1 MVPPEDPSAAT
12 MAQTFRGPVP
22 AGALGVTLIHEHIF
36 VRDPELERN
45 VPGLEWDP
53 SAAVERAVA
62 GLTAL
67 HELGV
72 STVVDLTV
80 VGLGRDVRL
89 VSEVAQR
96 VPVHIVA
103 ATGLYVA
110 DALPLYY
117 RFHGPGRLI
126 DEPEPL
132 IDLFVRDIEEGIDG
146 TGVRAGMIKVTT
158 DGPELSEAEER
169 VLTAAAVAHQHSG
182 VAITTHSVPA
192 QRNGLAQL
200 AFLRRLGVRPERI
213 VVGHSGDTDDVDYL
227 RALMDAGATIGLDRF
242 GMEHAQADQVRIET
256 AVALTL
262 LGYADRM
269 VLSHDAAFYSHV
281 TPPTWRTAHA
291 PRWRMDHLHRAI
303 VPALLERGVSQTDID
318 RMLISNPRSLL
329 TRGEGGRR

>member
-1 MVPPEDPSAAT
+1 MATPGDLSAAT
-12 MAQTFRGPVP
+12 PAQTFRGPVP
-22 AGALGVTLIHEHIF
+22 AEALGATLIHEHLF

-45 VPGLEWDP
+45 VSGLEWEQ
-53 SAAVERAVA
+53 SAAVERAVL

-67 HELGV
+67 HALGV

-110 DALPLYY
+110 DALPLYF
-117 RFHGPGRLI
+117 RFHGPGRLV

-132 IDLFVRDIEEGIDG
+132 VELFVRDIEEGIDE
-146 TGVRAGMIKVTT
+146 TDVRASMIKVTT
-158 DGPELSEAEER
+158 EGPEPSQAEER
-169 VLTAAAVAHQHSG
+169 VLTAAAVAHQHTG

-192 QRNGLAQL
+192 LRNGLTQL
-200 AFLRRLGVRPERI
+200 AFLRRRGVRPHRI
-213 VVGHSGDTDDVDYL
+213 VIGHCGDTDDVDYL

-242 GMEHAQADQVRIET
+242 GMEHVQADRIRIET
-256 AVALTL
+256 AVALAR

-281 TPPTWRTAHA
+281 TPPTWRAEHA
-291 PRWRMDHLHRAI
+291 SQWQMDHLPRTI
-303 VPALLERGVSQTDID
+303 VPELRERGVSQMDID
-318 RMLISNPRSLL
+318 RMLITNPRSLL
-329 TRGEGGRR
+329 TRGEEDRR